1 MSLLICELES
11 GTAFA
16 WFWVNFWVSVRR
28 GSFEVRFSKDTKK
41 TIWSTQMILNVREKI
56 RTPDLLI
63 RSQTLY
69 PAELIAHFVVC
80 SVVSLT
86 TKKII

>member
-41 TIWSTQMILNVREKI
+41 TVREF
-56 RTPDLLI
+56 PY
-63 RSQTLY
+63 TLY
-69 PAELIAHFVVC
+69 
-80 SVVSLT
+80 SVR
-86 TKKII
+86 